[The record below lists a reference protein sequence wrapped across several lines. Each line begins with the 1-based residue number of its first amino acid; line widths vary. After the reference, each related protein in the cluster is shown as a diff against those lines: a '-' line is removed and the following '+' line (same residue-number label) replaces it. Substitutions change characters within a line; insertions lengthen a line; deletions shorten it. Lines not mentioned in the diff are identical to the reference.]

1 MFERGDQIMKGYA
14 IGELTGENARNEFEW
29 IALFLADALLTD
41 DGTVFDRF
49 GDIISDRECS
59 GL

>member
-1 MFERGDQIMKGYA
+1 MKGHL
-14 IGELTGENARNEFEW
+14 ITEGMNGENGRNEFEW
-29 IALFLADALLTD
+29 IALCLADALLSD

-49 GDIISDRECS
+49 GDMLAERECA

>member
-1 MFERGDQIMKGYA
+1 MKGYA